1 MQDAGAARMLPQT
14 ELTPERL
21 TTEIFSLLDQPGKI
35 SEMQERAR
43 TLARP
48 RAVEDI
54 VDLLEAQIENPLK
67 GMARL

>member
-1 MQDAGAARMLPQT
+1 MEAAGAARVLPQD

-21 TTEIFSLLDQPGKI
+21 TNEIFSLLDQPSRI
-35 SEMQERAR
+35 SEIEQSAR

-54 VDLLEAQIENPLK
+54 VDLLE
-67 GMARL
+67 GVARP

>member
-1 MQDAGAARMLPQT
+1 MASVGASRLLPQD

-21 TTEIFSLLDQPGKI
+21 TNEIFSLLDQPRRI
-35 SEMQERAR
+35 QEMEARAR

-54 VDLLEAQIENPLK
+54 VDVID
-67 GMARL
+67 GVARP

>member
-1 MQDAGAARMLPQT
+1 LLPQD

-21 TTEIFSLLDQPGKI
+21 TNEIFSLLDQPRRI
-35 SEMQERAR
+35 QEMEARAR

-54 VDLLEAQIENPLK
+54 VDVID
-67 GMARL
+67 GVARP

>member
-1 MQDAGAARMLPQT
+1 
-14 ELTPERL
+14 
-21 TTEIFSLLDQPGKI
+21 
-35 SEMQERAR
+35 MQERAR
-43 TLARP
+43 ALARP